1 MIMGQITTGLMLGRE
16 HEYDEDAEKDLEKAK
31 ISYSVRPD
39 RDEGGS
45 YSGFL
50 YAVSRGSETGCA
62 FMDSSMPVSEI
73 PDAFP
78 KHKAKARA
86 RWDKFAALVKAKC
99 TNKTLLAFVNGEP
112 EIILVQTE
120 VG

>member
-1 MIMGQITTGLMLGRE
+1 MGQIVTGLMLGRE
-16 HEYDEDAEKDLEKAK
+16 QEYDEAVEEDMNKAK
-31 ISYSVRPD
+31 IPYSARLDV
-39 RDEGGS
+39 DESRTYCGI
-45 YSGFL
+45 L
-50 YAVSRGSETGCA
+50 YAISRGSEDGCA
-62 FMDSSMPVSEI
+62 YLDKPLTLSEI

-78 KHKAKARA
+78 KFKAKARA
-86 RWDKFAALVKAKC
+86 RWDEFAALVKAKC

>member
-1 MIMGQITTGLMLGRE
+1 MGQIVTGLMLGRE
-16 HEYDEDAEKDLEKAK
+16 QEYDEDVEKALDKAK
-31 ISYSVRPD
+31 ISYDVRPGT
-39 RDEGGS
+39 DESGA

-50 YAVSRGSETGCA
+50 YAVSRGSEAGCA
-62 FMDSSMPVSEI
+62 SMDESMPVSEI
-73 PDAFP
+73 PNAFP

-99 TNKTLLAFVNGEP
+99 TNKILLAFVTGEP